1 MQSYFFTYVANEDIE
16 SFLNNKSSYFD
27 KLSFLGDTGLIVTH
41 DNIYGVQDDSSL
53 WEPGAGDFSIQT
65 RYSNCVA
72 EGNFSLAEGY
82 YTLAS
87 GYDSHAEGSGTK
99 ATASRAHAEGKSTI
113 ASGENSHSEGYETSA
128 TRSHT
133 HSEGYRTIANGIR
146 SHAEGSETEAS
157 GNRSH
162 AEGDAT
168 VSSGMRSH
176 AEGHKAMSQGE
187 TSHSEGHGTI
197 AFGKKSHTEGNLT
210 KSFNNDSHAEGE
222 QSISFGDNAHAEGN
236 CNVSNDRIL
245 YIGDEYVRFEDAI
258 KYGDYILAED
268 NSFLLQVT
276 NIEEESIEYDD
287 IVFPFKTPC
296 KVKYGDF
303 GSNNGIFNAYVGH
316 HIAWGLSSH
325 VEGNNNA
332 TLGNSS
338 HSEGSNNTSF
348 SFDSHTEGFGN
359 TAGIPS
365 HVAIGDSGEAA
376 HAEGYG
382 TNAFGTAAHTEGYET
397 LAYAR
402 AAHAEGNNTKALE
415 PASHAEG
422 RGCVAEGQS
431 SHAEGYY
438 TRTINRGEHAC
449 GRYNFVD
456 EDASN
461 QAIFSIGNGH
471 VDDDGVE
478 QRENVITVDDRGY
491 TFIENIGNYDG
502 MSTRYKTPLH
512 KAVYS
517 QSPVYHYDYQIKI
530 YGQRE
535 SQISNT
541 WDLINLDLTSY
552 EFIKVYITASSI
564 DSTYLIAPIVVDVHL
579 NNSLWTSN
587 HITYYTGSGM
597 TICMNDQSTIY
608 TALCAVDST
617 KTKFKIVNINCINN
631 TIDPNVGYGWYLYK
645 IEGWNGG
652 NG

>member
-1 MQSYFFTYVANEDIE
+1 M
-16 SFLNNKSSYFD
+16 NNKSSYFD

-41 DNIYGVQDDSSL
+41 DNIYGSQDDSSL
-53 WEPGAGDFSIQT
+53 WELGAGDFSIQT
-65 RYSNCVA
+65 RYSNCIA

-113 ASGENSHSEGYETSA
+113 ASGENSHSEGYETTA

-133 HSEGYRTIANGIR
+133 HSEGYKTTANGIR

-168 VSSGMRSH
+168 ISSGMRSH
-176 AEGHKAMSQGE
+176 AEGHKTISQGE
-187 TSHSEGHGTI
+187 TSHSEGHATI

-236 CNVSNDRIL
+236 CNVSNNKIL
-245 YIGDEYVRFEDAI
+245 YIGDGYVRFEDYNI

-268 NSFLLQVT
+268 NSFLLQAT
-276 NIEEESIEYDD
+276 DIEEEYIEYDD
-287 IVFPFKTPC
+287 IMFRYKTRC
-296 KVKYGDF
+296 RVKYGTFDYN
-303 GSNNGIFNAYVGH
+303 SGIFNAYVGH
-316 HIAWGLSSH
+316 HIAWGWSSH
-325 VEGNNNA
+325 IEGNNNA
-332 TLGNSS
+332 ALGNSS

-359 TAGIPS
+359 TAGIPNNAATS
-365 HVAIGDSGEAA
+365 DTGEAA
-376 HAEGYG
+376 HAEGYR

-397 LAYAR
+397 LVYAK

-461 QAIFSIGNGH
+461 QTIFSIGNGH

-491 TFIENIGNYDG
+491 TFIENIGDYDG
-502 MSTRYKTPLH
+502 MSTSYKTPLH

-631 TIDPNVGYGWYLYK
+631 TIDPNVDYGWYLYK